1 MTATRRTA
9 PTTQMGTKPR
19 VLLLITLADWGGAQ
33 HIVSLLARRFHERY
47 ALSVACAPHGEL
59 VDRLRGQGIR
69 VIGIPEFVRDPHPWR
84 DAVALW
90 RLLRIMLKERFDL
103 VHTHGTKAGLLGRVA
118 ARIARVPVVLFT
130 AHGWAFT
137 DGRAGWK
144 RWLLAWME
152 RFAAR
157 WSTRIVCVS
166 AHDRRLAEQFGVG
179 GQTKLVLIR
188 NAIDPLGAPQLD
200 ADAFRRTL
208 GVKGL
213 PVIVSVA
220 RLAIQ
225 KDPMTLLDAARRLAA
240 GTVVLVGDGPLRPAA
255 ERYVRD
261 HGLGDRVIF
270 SGMRRDVAS
279 ILAVSD
285 IFVLA
290 SRYEGLPLAIIEAM
304 MAGLPVVATR
314 VGGVAELVED
324 GVTGLIVP
332 PRDGEALAGALR
344 RLLADPELRHRMGM
358 AGRERAF
365 RDFAEDRMARE
376 TQKLYEELLGARV
389 TNGARS
395 WAGTSPEYRR

>member
-1 MTATRRTA
+1 
-9 PTTQMGTKPR
+9 
-19 VLLLITLADWGGAQ
+19 
-33 HIVSLLARRFHERY
+33 
-47 ALSVACAPHGEL
+47 
-59 VDRLRGQGIR
+59 
-69 VIGIPEFVRDPHPWR
+69 
-84 DAVALW
+84 
-90 RLLRIMLKERFDL
+90 
-103 VHTHGTKAGLLGRVA
+103 
-118 ARIARVPVVLFT
+118 
-130 AHGWAFT
+130 
-137 DGRAGWK
+137 
-144 RWLLAWME
+144 
-152 RFAAR
+152 
-157 WSTRIVCVS
+157 
-166 AHDRRLAEQFGVG
+166 
-179 GQTKLVLIR
+179 
-188 NAIDPLGAPQLD
+188 
-200 ADAFRRTL
+200 
-208 GVKGL
+208 
-213 PVIVSVA
+213 
-220 RLAIQ
+220 
-225 KDPMTLLDAARRLAA
+225 MTLLDAARRLAA

-332 PRDGEALAGALR
+332 PRDGEALTRALR

-358 AGRERAF
+358 AGRERAL